1 MSKKQKNPWIIIG
14 VLVFSALVATFN
26 ETILNVALRTISK
39 DMNVSLATVQWLI
52 TGYMLITS
60 VMVPV
65 TAFLY
70 QSVPTKNYFSVQ
82 WALS

>member
-1 MSKKQKNPWIIIG
+1 MNEQKKKNPWLSVG

-26 ETILNVALRTISK
+26 ETALNVALLPIAE
-39 DMNVSLATVQWLI
+39 DMNITAASSQWLI
-52 TGYMLITS
+52 TGYMLVTS

-70 QSVPTKNYFSVQ
+70 QSIPRKNCIPEPC
-82 WALS
+82 